1 VLVNIKDSGPL
12 WNESKRGKNMADR
25 ISTSWS
31 YNQPLSDMLSLQV
44 QINESSAKIS
54 SGKELL
60 TASDDPVAYAR
71 VLQLDQE
78 INQMEQ
84 YEDNITLLES
94 RLELEDG
101 VLGSVNDVLGSIREL
116 TVQAGN
122 EGVYTDI
129 ELGYMAEEMQQYLE
143 QIVALSNSTDGTGDY
158 LFAGYQS
165 EDPAFVEA
173 PGGGY
178 SYEGDEG
185 IRYMQISSSITLA
198 SSDSGEDVF
207 LDIPSVSTSFYTS
220 GSSANTGSGIISQGI
235 TVDQEALDEYFPEDI
250 VIEFQNELDVDPPT
264 TNYTVYRESD
274 GRIID
279 GLENVEFVE
288 GQDIIVAGM
297 AVEITG
303 SPDAGDEFYV
313 ETSSSQ
319 SMFVTIEKLIYALE
333 NYGTDSEYTD
343 LYTAAIEDALSNLDN
358 AIDNVSTIRANIGT
372 RLNVC
377 ENMTDQLA
385 DNILSAQEIRSDL
398 EDLDYA
404 AAVSQLT
411 YEEFVLEAVQ
421 NTYTT
426 INQLS
431 LFDYL

>member
-1 VLVNIKDSGPL
+1 
-12 WNESKRGKNMADR
+12 MADR

-31 YNQPLSDMLSLQV
+31 YNQSLGDMLNLQV
-44 QINESSAKIS
+44 QINETSAKIS

-84 YEDNITLLES
+84 YEDNITLLDS

-101 VLGSVNDVLGSIREL
+101 VLSSVNNVLGSIREL

-122 EGVYTDI
+122 EGVYTDTD
-129 ELGYMAEEMQQYLE
+129 LQSMADEMQQYLE
-143 QIVALSNSTDGTGDY
+143 EIVALANSTDGTGDY

-165 EDPAFVEA
+165 EEPAFVES

-185 IRYMQISSSITLA
+185 VRYMQISSSITLA
-198 SSDSGEDVF
+198 SSDSGKDVF
-207 LDIPSVSTSFYTS
+207 LDIDSVSNSFYTS
-220 GSSANTGSGIISQGI
+220 GSSSNTGSGIVSQGI
-235 TVDQEALDEYFPEDI
+235 TVDQEALDAYFPEDI
-250 VIEFQNELDVDPPT
+250 VIEFQNELDVDPPQ
-264 TNYTVYRESD
+264 TNYTVYRQSD
-274 GRIID
+274 GRVID
-279 GLENVEFVE
+279 GLENVEYVE
-288 GQDIIVAGM
+288 GQDISVAGM
-297 AVEITG
+297 TVEITG
-303 SPDAGDEFYV
+303 DPDAGDEFYI

-333 NYGTDSEYTD
+333 NYGSDSEYTE
-343 LYTAAIEDALSNLDN
+343 LYSAAIEDALSNLDN
-358 AIDNVSTIRANIGT
+358 AIDNVSSVRANIGT
-372 RLNVC
+372 RLNAT
-377 ENMTDQLA
+377 EDMSDQLA

-421 NTYTT
+421 QTYTS

>member
-1 VLVNIKDSGPL
+1 
-12 WNESKRGKNMADR
+12 MADR

-31 YNQPLSDMLSLQV
+31 YNQSISDMLSLQV

-101 VLGSVNDVLGSIREL
+101 VLSSVNDVLGSIREL

-122 EGVYTDI
+122 EAVYTDTD
-129 ELGYMAEEMQQYLE
+129 LQSMADEIQQYLE
-143 QIVALSNSTDGTGDY
+143 EIVALANSTDGTGDY
-158 LFAGYQS
+158 LFSGYQS
-165 EDPAFVEA
+165 EEPAFVES

-185 IRYMQISSSITLA
+185 VRYMQISSSITLA
-198 SSDSGEDVF
+198 SSDTGEEVF
-207 LDIPSVSTSFYTS
+207 LDIPSETTSFYTS
-220 GSSANTGSGIISQGI
+220 GSDSNTGTGIISQGI
-235 TVDQEALDEYFPEDI
+235 TADQDELDEYFPDDVVI
-250 VIEFQNELDVDPPT
+250 VFQNELDVDPPT
-264 TNYTVYRESD
+264 TNYTVYTDPEGRVVD
-274 GRIID
+274 GM
-279 GLENVEFVE
+279 ENVEYIE
-288 GQDIIVAGM
+288 GQDITVAGM
-297 AVEITG
+297 TVEITG
-303 SPDAGDEFYV
+303 DPDAGDTFSI

-333 NYGTDSEYTD
+333 NYGGDSDYTD
-343 LYTAAIEDALSNLDN
+343 EYAAAIEDALNNIDN
-358 AIDNVSTIRANIGT
+358 AIDNVSTVRANIGT
-372 RLNVC
+372 RLNAC
-377 ENMTDQLA
+377 EDMTEQLA
-385 DNILSAQEIRSDL
+385 DNILSAEEIRSEL

-421 NTYTT
+421 STYTS